1 MDDGR
6 SADQI
11 EQIEQIGQ
19 IGQIGRD
26 WRDSVPWWPPEPA
39 PPADAPNVVL
49 VVLDDVGFAQ
59 LGCYGS
65 DIATPTIDGLAAR
78 GVRLGNFRT
87 TALCSPTRA
96 CLLTGRNHHRSG
108 MGRVA
113 DLAVGFPGYRGRPP
127 KENGYLSEILRDRGY
142 ATLAVGKWHLTPED
156 ETHMAAPRATWPLGR
171 GFDRWYGFHGGETHQ
186 FVPAL
191 YHDNHS
197 VRPPRSAADGYHLT
211 EDLADRAIEFV
222 GDLRAVDAD
231 RPFFLYLATGACHS
245 PHQAP
250 AEWIDRYRGRF
261 DGGWDAWREATH
273 ARQLALG
280 VVPPGTRLSDRP
292 PWVPAWVDLDDRA
305 RAVAA
310 RFMECFAG
318 FLSHADAQI
327 GRVLDFLDTLGE
339 LDDTVVIVV
348 SDNGAS
354 AEGGAEGS
362 INDVRLTN
370 LDPAGLDEM
379 VDRLAEIGGPSTH
392 NNYPWGWTM
401 AGNTPFK
408 RWKREVHHGGVADPC
423 IVGWPRRFGGA
434 DGSAGQ
440 VRHQFVHAVDV
451 LPTVLELAGVDP
463 PAVVDH
469 VPQSRIDGTSFAYL
483 LGPNGAAAAERHET
497 QYFEMF
503 GSRAIYHRGWKAVT
517 YHPVGPLYD
526 DGLDPNAP
534 FDDDV
539 WELYHVADDLAEVD
553 DLADREPDRLAALV
567 DLWWQEAADNDVL
580 PLDNRVLW
588 ALVHPKPDRR
598 RPRSSYRYFPGGA
611 QVPEAVAVNVRNRSH
626 AVVVEVDVP
635 DGTVA
640 CGVLLALGSS
650 LGGWSLH
657 AVGGRVRYVHN
668 LYGKTRHVLEADR
681 ALGAGRHLVRFDFD
695 KDAPGPAATADT
707 PGGTGTIRYD
717 GVVVATGAIERFT
730 PAGFNGV
737 GAGLTCGY
745 EWGPAVGDGYDA
757 PFPFNGT
764 IVRATVEVTG
774 PVVRDPL
781 AELAAILAEQ

>member
-1 MDDGR
+1 MSVTDDGR
-6 SADQI
+6 PTDQSGH
-11 EQIEQIGQ
+11 IGP
-19 IGQIGRD
+19 IGRIGRD
-26 WRDSVPWWPPEPA
+26 WRDSEAWWPPEPT
-39 PPADAPNVVL
+39 PPSGAPNVVL

-65 DIATPTIDGLAAR
+65 DIATPAIDGLATR

-142 ATLAVGKWHLTPED
+142 ATLAIGKWHLTPED

-197 VRPPRSAADGYHLT
+197 VRPPRSVADGYHLT

-222 GDLRAVDAD
+222 GDVRAVDVD

-261 DGGWDAWREATH
+261 DGGWDAWREAAH

-280 VVPPGTRLSDRP
+280 VVPPGTRLSPRP
-292 PWVPAWVDLDDRA
+292 PWVPAWADLDDRS

-339 LDDTVVIVV
+339 LDDTVVVV
-348 SDNGAS
+348 LSDNGAS

-423 IVGWPRRFGGA
+423 IVSWPRRLGGA
-434 DGSAGQ
+434 GGSAGQ

-451 LPTVLELAGVDP
+451 LPTVLELAGIDP
-463 PAVVDH
+463 PAVVDY
-469 VPQSRIDGTSFAYL
+469 VPQSRVDGTSFAYL
-483 LGPNGAAAAERHET
+483 LGPDGAATAERHET

-539 WELYHVADDLAEVD
+539 WELYHVADDLAETD
-553 DLADREPDRLAALV
+553 DLADREPARLAALV
-567 DLWWQEAADNDVL
+567 DLWWQEATDNDVL

-598 RPRSSYRYFPGGA
+598 RPRSNYRYFSGGA

-626 AVVVEVDVP
+626 AVVVEIDVP
-635 DGTVA
+635 EGTVA
-640 CGVLLALGSS
+640 SGVLLALGSS

-681 ALGAGRHLVRFDFD
+681 ALGAGHHVVRFDFD
-695 KDAPGPAATADT
+695 KDVPGPGTADA

-717 GVVVATGAIERFT
+717 GAVVAAGAIERFT

-745 EWGPAVGDGYDA
+745 EWGPAVGEGYEA